1 MFPDDAK
8 EKIMGPFEM
17 VVLIVAISVGAG
29 VYQTYL
35 KTRANS
41 RADEATQS
49 DVTAMREEIA
59 RLKDRVRNLETI
71 VTDKDRALAEEI
83 RKLA

>member
-1 MFPDDAK
+1 
-8 EKIMGPFEM
+8 MGQFEM

-41 RADEATQS
+41 AADETTKA
-49 DVTAMREEIA
+49 DVSALREEVS
-59 RLKDRVRNLETI
+59 RLKERVRVLETI
-71 VTDKDRALAEEI
+71 VTDKDRALSDEI
-83 RKLA
+83 RRLA

>member
-1 MFPDDAK
+1 
-8 EKIMGPFEM
+8 MGPFEM

-41 RADEATQS
+41 AADGTTKA
-49 DVTAMREEIA
+49 DVSALREEVS
-59 RLKDRVRNLETI
+59 RLKERVRVLETI
-71 VTDKDRALAEEI
+71 VTDKDRALSDEI
-83 RKLA
+83 RRLA

>member
-1 MFPDDAK
+1 
-8 EKIMGPFEM
+8 MGPFEM

-41 RADEATQS
+41 AADETTKA
-49 DVTAMREEIA
+49 DVSALREEVS
-59 RLKDRVRNLETI
+59 RLK
-71 VTDKDRALAEEI
+71 
-83 RKLA
+83 

>member
-1 MFPDDAK
+1 
-8 EKIMGPFEM
+8 MGPFEM

-29 VYQTYL
+29 VYQTHL

-41 RADEATQS
+41 AADQTTQA
-49 DVTAMREEIA
+49 DVSEMRDEIGK
-59 RLKDRVRNLETI
+59 LKERVRVLEAI
-71 VTDKDRALAEEI
+71 VTDKDRTLAEEI

>member
-1 MFPDDAK
+1 
-8 EKIMGPFEM
+8 MGPFEM

-41 RADEATQS
+41 AADETTKADFS
-49 DVTAMREEIA
+49 ALREEVS
-59 RLKDRVRNLETI
+59 RLKERVRVLETI
-71 VTDKDRALAEEI
+71 VTDKDRALSDEI
-83 RKLA
+83 RRLA

>member
-1 MFPDDAK
+1 MD
-8 EKIMGPFEM
+8 PFQM

-35 KTRANS
+35 KTKANS
-41 RADEATQS
+41 RADETTQA
-49 DVTAMREEIA
+49 DVTAMRDEIGK
-59 RLKDRVRNLETI
+59 LKERVRVLEAI
-71 VTDKDRALAEEI
+71 VTDKDHVLAEEI

>member
-1 MFPDDAK
+1 
-8 EKIMGPFEM
+8 MGPFEM

-41 RADEATQS
+41 RADETTQADVAT
-49 DVTAMREEIA
+49 MRDDIA
-59 RLKDRVRNLETI
+59 RLKDRVKTLEAI
-71 VTDKDRALAEEI
+71 VTDKDRALADEI

>member
-1 MFPDDAK
+1 
-8 EKIMGPFEM
+8 MGPFEM

-41 RADEATQS
+41 AADQTTQA
-49 DVTAMREEIA
+49 DVSEMRGEIGK
-59 RLKDRVRNLETI
+59 LKERVRVLEAI
-71 VTDKDRALAEEI
+71 VTDKDRTLAEEI

>member
-1 MFPDDAK
+1 
-8 EKIMGPFEM
+8 MGPFEM

-35 KTRANS
+35 KTRAS
-41 RADEATQS
+41 SAADETTKA
-49 DVTAMREEIA
+49 DVSAMRDEIGK
-59 RLKDRVRNLETI
+59 LKERVRVLETI
-71 VTDKDRALAEEI
+71 VTDKDRTLAEEI

>member
-1 MFPDDAK
+1 
-8 EKIMGPFEM
+8 MGPFEM

-35 KTRANS
+35 KTRVNS
-41 RADEATQS
+41 AADQTTQA
-49 DVTAMREEIA
+49 DVSEMRDEIGK
-59 RLKDRVRNLETI
+59 LKERVRVLEAI
-71 VTDKDRALAEEI
+71 VTDKDRTLAEEI

>member
-1 MFPDDAK
+1 
-8 EKIMGPFEM
+8 MGPFEM

-41 RADEATQS
+41 RADETTQA
-49 DVTAMREEIA
+49 DVSAMREEIA
-59 RLKDRVRNLETI
+59 RLKERVRNLETI

>member
-1 MFPDDAK
+1 
-8 EKIMGPFEM
+8 MGPFEM

-35 KTRANS
+35 KTKANS
-41 RADEATQS
+41 RADETTQA
-49 DVTAMREEIA
+49 DVTSMREEIGK
-59 RLKDRVRNLETI
+59 LKERVRVLETI
-71 VTDKDRALAEEI
+71 VTDKDRALSDEI

>member
-1 MFPDDAK
+1 
-8 EKIMGPFEM
+8 MGPFEM

-41 RADEATQS
+41 RAD
-49 DVTAMREEIA
+49 DVTQAEVAKLREDVA
-59 RLKDRVRNLETI
+59 RLKDRVKTLEAI
-71 VTDKDRALAEEI
+71 VTDKDRALSEEI

>member
-1 MFPDDAK
+1 
-8 EKIMGPFEM
+8 MGPFEM

-41 RADEATQS
+41 AADQTMQT
-49 DVTAMREEIA
+49 DVSEMRDEIGK
-59 RLKDRVRNLETI
+59 LKERVRVLEAI
-71 VTDKDRALAEEI
+71 VTDKDRTLAEEI

>member
-1 MFPDDAK
+1 
-8 EKIMGPFEM
+8 MGPFEM

-41 RADEATQS
+41 RAD
-49 DVTAMREEIA
+49 DVTQAEVAKLREDVA
-59 RLKDRVRNLETI
+59 RLKDRVKTLEAI

>member
-1 MFPDDAK
+1 
-8 EKIMGPFEM
+8 MGPFEM

-41 RADEATQS
+41 VADETTKA
-49 DVTAMREEIA
+49 DVSALREEVS
-59 RLKDRVRNLETI
+59 RLKERVRVLETI
-71 VTDKDRALAEEI
+71 VTDKDRALSDEI
-83 RKLA
+83 RRLG

>member
-1 MFPDDAK
+1 
-8 EKIMGPFEM
+8 MGPFEM

-41 RADEATQS
+41 RADEMTQA
-49 DVTAMREEIA
+49 DVSAMREEIA

>member
-1 MFPDDAK
+1 MD
-8 EKIMGPFEM
+8 PFQM

-41 RADEATQS
+41 RADETTQA
-49 DVTAMREEIA
+49 DVSAMRDEIA
-59 RLKDRVRNLETI
+59 RLKDRVRALETI
-71 VTDKDRALAEEI
+71 VTDKDRVLAEEI
-83 RKLA
+83 RRLG

>member
-1 MFPDDAK
+1 
-8 EKIMGPFEM
+8 MGPFEM

-41 RADEATQS
+41 AADETTKA
-49 DVTAMREEIA
+49 DVCAMREEI
-59 RLKDRVRNLETI
+59 RKLKERVRVLEAI
-71 VTDKDRALAEEI
+71 VTDKDRTLAEEI

>member
-1 MFPDDAK
+1 
-8 EKIMGPFEM
+8 MGPFEM

-41 RADEATQS
+41 AADETTKA
-49 DVTAMREEIA
+49 DVSAMREEVS
-59 RLKDRVRNLETI
+59 RLKERVRVLETI
-71 VTDKDRALAEEI
+71 VTDKDRALSDEI
-83 RKLA
+83 RRLA

>member
-1 MFPDDAK
+1 
-8 EKIMGPFEM
+8 MGPFEM

-41 RADEATQS
+41 RADDITQGEVARLRE
-49 DVTAMREEIA
+49 DVA
-59 RLKDRVRNLETI
+59 RLKDRVKTLEAI
-71 VTDKDRALAEEI
+71 VTDKDRALSDEI

>member
-1 MFPDDAK
+1 
-8 EKIMGPFEM
+8 MGPFEM

-41 RADEATQS
+41 RAD
-49 DVTAMREEIA
+49 DVTQAEVERLREDVA
-59 RLKDRVRNLETI
+59 RLKDRVKTLEAI

>member
-1 MFPDDAK
+1 
-8 EKIMGPFEM
+8 MGPFEM

-49 DVTAMREEIA
+49 DVATMRDEIS
-59 RLKDRVRNLETI
+59 RLKERVRNLETI
-71 VTDKDRALAEEI
+71 VTDKDRALSDEI
-83 RKLA
+83 RRLA

>member
-1 MFPDDAK
+1 
-8 EKIMGPFEM
+8 MGPFEM

-41 RADEATQS
+41 RADETTQA
-49 DVTAMREEIA
+49 DVAAMRDDIA
-59 RLKDRVRNLETI
+59 RLKERVRTLETI

>member
-1 MFPDDAK
+1 
-8 EKIMGPFEM
+8 MGPFEM

-35 KTRANS
+35 KTKANA
-41 RADEATQS
+41 RADETTQA
-49 DVTAMREEIA
+49 DVTSMREEIGK
-59 RLKDRVRNLETI
+59 LKERVRVLETI
-71 VTDKDRALAEEI
+71 VTDKDRALSEEI

>member
-1 MFPDDAK
+1 MD
-8 EKIMGPFEM
+8 PFQM

-35 KTRANS
+35 KTRAHS
-41 RADEATQS
+41 AADETTQA
-49 DVTAMREEIA
+49 DVAAMREEVS
-59 RLKDRVRNLETI
+59 RLKERVRVLETI

>member
-1 MFPDDAK
+1 
-8 EKIMGPFEM
+8 MGPFEM

-41 RADEATQS
+41 AADQTMQA
-49 DVTAMREEIA
+49 DVSEMRDEIGK
-59 RLKDRVRNLETI
+59 LKERVRVLEAI
-71 VTDKDRALAEEI
+71 VTDKDRTLAEEI

>member
-1 MFPDDAK
+1 
-8 EKIMGPFEM
+8 MGPFEM

-41 RADEATQS
+41 AADETTKA
-49 DVTAMREEIA
+49 DVSALREEVS
-59 RLKDRVRNLETI
+59 RLKERVRVLETI
-71 VTDKDRALAEEI
+71 VTDKDRALSDEI

>member
-1 MFPDDAK
+1 MDPLV
-8 EKIMGPFEM
+8 M

-41 RADEATQS
+41 AADETTRADVS
-49 DVTAMREEIA
+49 AMRDEIGK
-59 RLKDRVRNLETI
+59 LKERVRVLETI
-71 VTDKDRALAEEI
+71 VTDKDRTLAEEI

>member
-1 MFPDDAK
+1 
-8 EKIMGPFEM
+8 MGPFEM

-41 RADEATQS
+41 AADETTKA
-49 DVTAMREEIA
+49 DVSALREEVS
-59 RLKDRVRNLETI
+59 RLKERVRVLETI
-71 VTDKDRALAEEI
+71 VTDKDRALSDEI
-83 RKLA
+83 RRLA

>member
-1 MFPDDAK
+1 MD
-8 EKIMGPFEM
+8 PFQM

-41 RADEATQS
+41 AADETTQA
-49 DVTAMREEIA
+49 DVSAMRDEIG
-59 RLKDRVRNLETI
+59 RLKERVRVLETI
-71 VTDKDRALAEEI
+71 VTDKDRALSEEI